1 MSYILRAT
9 NENIQPTP
17 VGFYNFHT
25 SPDEALQYRLH
36 LRVLPDEN
44 GILIVNASSVLRL
57 NRTGTYF
64 AWQMMQNKTEEEII
78 QAAVKRYK
86 AEESTIRADVQN
98 FVDEIKFIITNP
110 DQAPVFTDSGFDNL
124 SSDLGTKLPM
134 RVNLCL
140 TQRFSMGE
148 VGKEMTELSTEQ
160 WRTLIQKTFNAGI
173 PQIIFFGG
181 EPTLRSDLLDLLGFA
196 EELGLV
202 TGLVTASARL
212 WQDHAYLEELITNGL
227 DHLVLEFDPEKNIP
241 VAELETIFSQ
251 DLFTCVRFP
260 VHSWSQLFEWAMSLK
275 NHGANALS
283 LYATELESHDVA
295 SHLIHQ
301 LENKEI
307 VIEYDLPSPLN
318 ADAPAEKSKLFSPE
332 LEDHENEMYYSV
344 LPDGS
349 VCGQETPQIRL
360 GNLLNAAW
368 EQILLKNSPLS
379 ENK

>member
-57 NRTGTYF
+57 NQTGTYF
-64 AWQMMQNKTEEEII
+64 AWQLMQNNSEQEII
-78 QAAVKRYK
+78 EAAKKRYR

-98 FVDEIKFIITNP
+98 FLDEIKSIITNP
-110 DQAPVFTDSGFDNL
+110 DQAPVFTNSGFDTL
-124 SSDLGTKLPM
+124 SPEMQSIIPM
-134 RVNLCL
+134 RVNFCL
-140 TQRFSMGE
+140 TYRHSLGE
-148 VGKEMTELSTEQ
+148 VGKETMELTAEQ
-160 WRTLIQKTFNAGI
+160 WKSIIQKTFDAGI
-173 PQIIFFGG
+173 PQIIFLGG
-181 EPTLRSDLLDLLGFA
+181 EPTLRSDLLDLLQKA

-202 TGLVTASARL
+202 TGLVTSSPL
-212 WQDHAYLEELITNGL
+212 MWKYQSYLEELIAGGL
-227 DHLVLEFDPEKNIP
+227 DHLILEFDPEKDVP
-241 VAELETIFSQ
+241 VTELDTIFSQ

-260 VHSWSQLFEWAMSLK
+260 VHSQSKLFEWSVSLK

-283 LYATELESHDVA
+283 LYPVELESHDVA

-307 VIEYDLPSPLN
+307 LIEYDLPFPLN
-318 ADAPAEKSKLFSPE
+318 PDDSSQEAHLFSPE
-332 LEDHENEMYYSV
+332 LEDHNVDVYYTV
-344 LPDGS
+344 LPDGT
-349 VCGQETPQIRL
+349 VCRQETPQVVL
-360 GNLLNAAW
+360 GNILETSW
-368 EQILLKNSPLS
+368 EQILQAAKIIGG
-379 ENK
+379 